1 MPECV
6 DCGCDYTLD
15 DGCESD
21 GWCHPCAHAVAD
33 SRNSAMVSA
42 RDLTIRELRAAGLL
56 ARHLLEQAA
65 DTLFL
70 HAGAETTGT
79 EKLRACAERL
89 RTLVG

>member
-6 DCGCDYTLD
+6 DCGNEYTLD

-42 RDLTIRELRAAGLL
+42 RDLTIRALRTAAWGLL
-56 ARHLLEQAA
+56 DAIESSTHAPSKEVIGQCVQMKSALGSRSK
-65 DTLFL
+65 
-70 HAGAETTGT
+70 AGA
-79 EKLRACAERL
+79 
-89 RTLVG
+89 